1 MGPLR
6 PAMEKIHSPRVERA
20 VGLGRLLKKWLV
32 RYRPL
37 ERQNVI
43 LAKKNKIKPF

>member
-1 MGPLR
+1 
-6 PAMEKIHSPRVERA
+6 MEKIHSPRVERA

-37 ERQNVI
+37 KERQNAI
-43 LAKKNKIKPF
+43 LANFLK